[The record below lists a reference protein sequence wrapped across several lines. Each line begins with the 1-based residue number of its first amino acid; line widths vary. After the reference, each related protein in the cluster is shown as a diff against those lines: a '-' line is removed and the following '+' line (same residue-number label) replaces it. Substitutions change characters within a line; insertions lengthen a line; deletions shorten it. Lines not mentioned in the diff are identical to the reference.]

1 MKKWII
7 KIAIFGI
14 AAALAAFL
22 AYRVGFNRGV
32 HHAIADSE
40 HFVLDTD
47 VHDEY
52 DYDLHIYLD
61 DDHYLTTL
69 FVG

>member
-1 MKKWII
+1 MKNILI
-7 KIAIFGI
+7 AAIF
-14 AAALAAFL
+14 AAAITLAVTL
-22 AYRVGFNRGV
+22 AYRIGFGRGV
-32 HHAIADSE
+32 EHAIADSE
-40 HFVLDTD
+40 HFVLDTY

-61 DDHYLTTL
+61 DEHYLTTL

>member
-1 MKKWII
+1 MKTRLVIA
-7 KIAIFGI
+7 AIFGVSIAI
-14 AAALAAFL
+14 AAFF
-22 AYRVGFNRGV
+22 AYRVGFKRGV
-32 HHAIADSE
+32 YHAIADSE